1 VQGKARIQS
10 LIPHAA
16 RVVDRPLR
24 ELIAAQPDRAQAMSL
39 SAAGLHVSFARQRVD
54 REAWAALLDIAGELD
69 LPGAIRRLFAGEQ
82 VNTTEGRSALHTALR
97 GDPEASAASREAHEA
112 ATASHRRMADLV
124 DRIGASGMSDV
135 ISIGIGGSDL
145 GPRLV
150 VDALAGDGRI
160 AVHFLSNVDAHAVSR
175 LLSRLDPART
185 AAIVVSKSF
194 TTQETLT
201 NARIVREW
209 MGEGASERLF
219 AVSANTQ
226 RAAEFG
232 VAPGHV
238 LPMWDWVGGR
248 YSLWSAV
255 GLAIALR
262 LGNAGFDELLAG
274 AAQMDAHVHGSG
286 VGANLAVWHAL
297 VAVWNRNALGLDTHA
312 VIPYDERL
320 RLLPDFLQQLVME
333 SLGKS
338 VTTSGAPTG
347 LATGP
352 VVWGGAGSDVQHSFF
367 QSLHQGTDVV
377 PVDFIGVV
385 NPDHAHPGS
394 HEILLA
400 NLLAQAEALANG
412 EACEDP
418 HRHYPGGRPSTVILL
433 ERLDARSLGALL
445 ALYEHS
451 VYLQAV
457 LLDINAFDQWGVELG
472 KRLANGLLPHLAHDA
487 GPVDDPVTAGLL
499 SQLRRMRD

>member
-24 ELIAAQPDRAQAMSL
+24 DLIAADSDRAQAMSL
-39 SAAGLHVSFARQRVD
+39 DAAGLHVSFARQRLD
-54 REAWAALLDIAGELD
+54 REAMAALLDIAGELD
-69 LPGAIRRLFAGEQ
+69 LRGAIRRLFAGER

-97 GDPEASAASREAHEA
+97 GDPEASAASREAHA
-112 ATASHRRMADLV
+112 VATASRRRMAGMV
-124 DRIGASGMSDV
+124 DRIRASGLTDV

-150 VDALAGDGRI
+150 VDALGGDGGLG
-160 AVHFLSNVDAHAVSR
+160 VHFLSNVDGHAVSR
-175 LLSRLDPART
+175 LLSCLDPART

-201 NARIVREW
+201 NARIVRDW
-209 MGEGASERLF
+209 MGEGANGRLY
-219 AVSANTQ
+219 AVSADTQ
-226 RAAEFG
+226 RAADFG

-262 LGNAGFDELLAG
+262 LGNAAFDELLAG
-274 AAQMDAHVHGSG
+274 AAQMDAHVHGSD
-286 VGANLAVWHAL
+286 VADNLAVRHAL
-297 VAVWNRNALGLDTHA
+297 VAVWNRNALGLDTQA

-338 VTTSGAPTG
+338 VTVSGAPTD

-394 HEILLA
+394 HDIVLA
-400 NLLAQAEALANG
+400 NLLAQAQALADG

-418 HRHYPGGRPSTVILL
+418 HRNYPGGRPSTVILL

-451 VYLQAV
+451 VYLQAA

-472 KRLANGLLPHLAHDA
+472 KRLAAGLLPHLADEA
-487 GPVDDPVTAGLL
+487 GAVEDPVTAGLL
-499 SQLRRMRD
+499 AQVRRLRD